1 MDAIS
6 LLSKQARAFIAVAE
20 ELHFGRAAQRLH
32 ISQPPL
38 SQQVRQFEEQVGTPL
53 FVRNTRSVQL
63 TLAGE
68 HLLASLRQI
77 LHDGDTALVRAGR
90 AARGELGALTVGFTS
105 SAAYKVLPDIVA
117 RYRNAYPGIELS
129 LVERESAELLD
140 GLLAER
146 IDVAL
151 MRRHDALD
159 DPRLLFDVAEREPL
173 VVALP
178 AHHRLARRRDIALQ
192 DLHGQDLVGFSASG
206 SRYFHELLAKLFAEA
221 GIRPR
226 IVHQSVLPTILA
238 LIEANVGLALVPASV
253 IGLRGAAVRYR
264 PLADGGQAAMSSLFA
279 VRRHD
284 GRNPAVAGFMDLLL
298 PRRAAAS
305 RGKRRTP

>member
-6 LLSKQARAFIAVAE
+6 LFSRQARAFIAVAE

-38 SQQVRQFEEQVGTPL
+38 SQQVRQFEEQMGMPL
-53 FVRNTRSVQL
+53 LVRNTRSVQL
-63 TLAGE
+63 TLAGAQ
-68 HLLASLRQI
+68 LLASLRQI
-77 LHDGDTALVRAGR
+77 LHDSEAALIRAGR

-117 RYRNAYPGIELS
+117 RYRDACPGIELS

-140 GLLAER
+140 SLLAER
-146 IDVAL
+146 IDIAL

-173 VVALP
+173 VAALP
-178 AHHRLARRRDIALQ
+178 ARHRLARRPSIALQ

-206 SRYFHELLAKLFAEA
+206 SRYFHELLAKLFAQA
-221 GIRPR
+221 GVRPHV
-226 IVHQSVLPTILA
+226 VHQSVLPTILA
-238 LIEANVGLALVPASV
+238 LVEANVGLALVPASV
-253 IGLRGAAVRYR
+253 TGLRGSAVRYR
-264 PLADGGQAAMSSLFA
+264 PLAGGGQAAMSTLFA

-284 GRNPAVAGFMDLLL
+284 GRNPAVAGFMNLLL

-305 RGKRRTP
+305 RRRHTP

>member
-1 MDAIS
+1 M
-6 LLSKQARAFIAVAE
+6 AVAE
-20 ELHFGRAAQRLH
+20 ALHFGRAAQRLH

-38 SQQVRQFEEQVGTPL
+38 SQQVRQFEQQVGTPL

-68 HLLASLRQI
+68 QLLASLRQI
-77 LHDGDTALVRAGR
+77 LHDGDMALVRAGR

-105 SAAYKVLPDIVA
+105 SAAYRVLPDIIA
-117 RYRNAYPGIELS
+117 RYRKAYAGIELA
-129 LVERESAELLD
+129 LVERESADLLD

-159 DPRLLFDVAEREPL
+159 DSRLLFEIAEREPL
-173 VVALP
+173 IAALP
-178 AHHRLARRRDIALQ
+178 ARHRLARRRGIALQ
-192 DLHGQDLVGFSASG
+192 DLHGQDLVGFSVSG
-206 SRYFHELLAKLFAEA
+206 SRYFHELLAKLFASA
-221 GIRPR
+221 NVRPN

-238 LIEANVGLALVPASV
+238 LVEAEVGVALVPASV
-253 IGLRGAAVRYR
+253 AGLRGSAVRYR
-264 PLADGGQAAMSSLFA
+264 PLLDAGPAAISTLYA

-284 GRNPAVAGFMDLLL
+284 SRNPAVPRFMDLLL
-298 PRRAAAS
+298 PRTKA
-305 RGKRRTP
+305 